1 MSKLGH
7 GQEVIDLLS
16 SSDEE
21 DGSNAPS
28 DSKRRRRCSPP
39 PLADVATNA
48 AAAAGRT
55 SAVGGQKPL
64 STQPATLVFI
74 SSEDGGDYCTVT
86 EGLLSR
92 LRQQQR
98 RFLQTAVTTCAGPL
112 LPGSESTLRHIQQND
127 AWSCGFRNWQM
138 MLSAVVP
145 LLSKD
150 HSYYE
155 QQPFLR
161 DAGYVTIPSLKELQR
176 WMESA
181 WASGYDPKGS
191 KHYGGKIVGKRS
203 QIGAV
208 EVSHCLVFSGIDCAV
223 VQFIRCPESRSQLGP
238 FCAAYFSKQY
248 NHGGACPSCC
258 DSTAGRSSG
267 SSSRVI
273 AQQLLHT
280 ISSSPRGGNNGAAC
294 QCPTFP
300 IYLQWKGHSVTVV
313 GVETYANSDKVKNLL
328 LFDPAAS
335 GSKLSDSLSKN
346 DIKPFRR
353 SLSVLQQKDCQIVLA
368 SMKPLSYAEREQ
380 VKVDPDGHC
389 LTAAEE
395 VVHRNHC

>member
-1 MSKLGH
+1 MSKLPH

-28 DSKRRRRCSPP
+28 DSKRRRRFSPP
-39 PLADVATNA
+39 PPAHVATNA
-48 AAAAGRT
+48 AGAGRT
-55 SAVGGQKPL
+55 SAVGGQMPL
-64 STQPATLVFI
+64 SSQPAPLVFI

-86 EGLLSR
+86 EGLMTR
-92 LRQQQR
+92 LKQQR
-98 RFLQTAVTTCAGPL
+98 RFLQTAVTCAGPL

-127 AWSCGFRNWQM
+127 AWSCGFRNLQM

-176 WMESA
+176 LMERA

-191 KHYGGKIVGKRS
+191 KHYGGKIVGKRT

-223 VQFIRCPESRSQLGP
+223 VQFIGCPESRSQLGP

-248 NHGGACPSCC
+248 NHDGACPSYC
-258 DSTAGRSSG
+258 SNTAGSSSSG

-273 AQQLLHT
+273 AQQLLRN
-280 ISSSPRGGNNGAAC
+280 ISSSRGGNNGAAC

-346 DIKPFRR
+346 DIKPFRG
-353 SLSVLQQKDCQIVLA
+353 SLSFLQQKDCQIILA
-368 SMKPLSYAEREQ
+368 STKPLSYAAREQ
-380 VKVDPDGHC
+380 VKVDPTGHC

-395 VVHRNHC
+395 VVRRNQY